1 MGRPTLLTPSPI
13 SVVRTLRVHASILG
27 LSVASIW
34 AVFAVDTVL
43 GGALLRYGVVPR
55 TVDGL
60 RGIVF
65 APFLHANLAH
75 LVANTASLL
84 VLGWLVM
91 LRDARHFWVVGVLS
105 MLGGGLVA
113 WLFGAGNSVH
123 IGASGV
129 IFGFLGFLIFAG
141 WYARSFGSIVI
152 SLGVATLWGGL
163 VFGVL
168 PGDAGVSWQEHLGGF
183 LGGVLAARWFS
194 RRAPTFARVARLGGR

>member
-13 SVVRTLRVHASILG
+13 SVVRTLRVHASVLG

-43 GGALLRYGVVPR
+43 GGALLQYGVVPR

-75 LVANTASLL
+75 LTANTASLL

-91 LRDARHFWVVGVLS
+91 LRDARHFWIVGVLS

-129 IFGFLGFLIFAG
+129 IFGFLGFLLFAG

-152 SLGVATLWGGL
+152 SLGVAVLWGGL

-168 PGDAGVSWQEHLGGF
+168 PGESGISWQEHLGGF

-194 RRAPTFARVARLGGR
+194 RRAPTFTRVARVGVR

>member
-43 GGALLRYGVVPR
+43 GGALLQYGVVPR

-60 RGIVF
+60 RGIAF

-113 WLFGAGNSVH
+113 WLFGAGNAVH

-129 IFGFLGFLIFAG
+129 IFGFLGFLLFAG

-152 SLGVATLWGGL
+152 SLGVAALWGGL

-168 PGDAGVSWQEHLGGF
+168 PGDAGISWQEHLGGF

-194 RRAPTFARVARLGGR
+194 RRAPTVARVARLGVR

>member
-43 GGALLRYGVVPR
+43 GGALVQYGVVPR
-55 TVDGL
+55 TVAGL
-60 RGIVF
+60 RGILF

-194 RRAPTFARVARLGGR
+194 RRAPTFARVARLGVR